1 MSKATSVLALLLS
14 LLTAAA
20 SAAPEDELLEPDK
33 AFQLSTRVVDART
46 VEASWRIADGYYL
59 YKDKFKFEALDKN
72 IRVQSPIIPPGKK
85 KDDPFFGTTE
95 TYFKT
100 VTIRVPLERNDAAQ
114 TARLRI
120 TAQGC
125 NEPIG
130 VCYPPITKEVSMA
143 LPAMTAQAP
152 VGDGATRREV
162 RSLKDLAQIISPSDG
177 QQEVVDPEQ
186 AFKVSVTGAERVLTA
201 RFDIA
206 DCCYLYRDKMRFEV
220 TGQGVT
226 LGKHTLPAGKKKTD
240 EFFGTTEVYY
250 RGLDV
255 KLPVQTS
262 GPPSAFTL
270 KVSYQGCSEKGVTI
284 CYPPTTKS
292 FQIAAAATGLTATPA
307 ATAQA
312 SAEVP
317 ASAETP
323 SDHKPFVLAILAAF
337 GAGLLLTFTPC
348 VLPMIPILSSIIVG
362 TGEKKITK
370 WQGGLMSYAYV
381 FGTAVTYTAA
391 GIVAGKTG
399 DQLQAQFQ
407 NPWAIGS
414 FSVILVL
421 LALSMFGLYTL
432 QMPSFIQSLLQ
443 QHSEKLRSRRG
454 TYIGLFLMGLISA
467 LIVGACVSPVLIGA
481 LGAAIAA
488 KDPVLGGGIMF
499 ALAHGQ
505 GAILIA
511 MGVGAG
517 WLLPRAGGWMDHV
530 KHAFGVL
537 LIAVAIYLLGYL
549 PNVPVLY
556 LWAALLIA
564 TSIYLGVTVGAKKLA
579 TSWRYTW
586 KGLET
591 LLLVWGILAL
601 LGAFNGNRDIFD
613 PLPTLGVAST
623 TVDADTNTSRD
634 TGNTSSLFQPVRSLA
649 ELDGRLAEAKA
660 AGKPVLLDYYATWCT
675 DCVRME
681 KSTFLDPRV
690 RDIVSSRFIALQA
703 DVTDPND
710 AQSKAI
716 KQRFGVYGP
725 PAMLFFGA
733 DGSERRELR
742 TYGYKKADDFVRM
755 LEQL

>member
-1 MSKATSVLALLLS
+1 MTTTKIVLALLL
-14 LLTAAA
+14 LTGAAFVR
-20 SAAPEDELLEPDK
+20 AAPDDELLEPDK
-33 AFQLSTRVVDART
+33 AFALTTRAIDADT
-46 VEASWRIADGYYL
+46 IEATWRIADGYYL
-59 YKDKFKFEALDKN
+59 YKDKFKFEALDPN

-85 KDDPFFGTTE
+85 KNDPFFGETE
-95 TYFKT
+95 TYIKA
-100 VTIRVPLERNDAAQ
+100 VSVRVPIERSGSASNV
-114 TARLRI
+114 RLRI

-130 VCYPPITKEVSMA
+130 VCYPPQVKEVSVA
-143 LPAMTAQAP
+143 LPAQTAPAP
-152 VGDGATRREV
+152 SGSAPREV
-162 RSLKDLAQIISPSDG
+162 RSLKDLAQIITPGSD

-186 AFKVSVTGAERVLTA
+186 AFRVSVSGGERALTA

-206 DCCYLYRDKMRFEV
+206 DCCYLYRDKTKFEV
-220 TGQGVT
+220 EGKGVR
-226 LGKHTLPAGKKKTD
+226 LGKYTLPPGEKKVD
-240 EFFGTTEVYY
+240 EFFGATEVYH

-255 KLPVQTS
+255 TLPLQLAGNAASDVTV
-262 GPPSAFTL
+262 

-284 CYPPTTKS
+284 CYPPTTKTFS
-292 FQIAAAATGLTATPA
+292 VKLAAGGTSVTPTVSGSAPTPA
-307 ATAQA
+307 P
-312 SAEVP
+312 AEANVDR
-317 ASAETP
+317 S
-323 SDHKPFVLAILAAF
+323 PFLLAILAAF

-381 FGTAVTYTAA
+381 FGTAVTYTVA
-391 GIVAGKTG
+391 GVVAGKTG

-407 NPWAIGS
+407 NPWAIGT

-421 LALSMFGLYTL
+421 LALAMFGAYTL
-432 QMPSFIQSLLQ
+432 QMPAFIQSSLQ
-443 QHSEKLRSRRG
+443 QRSDKLRTSGG
-454 TYIGLFLMGLISA
+454 TYAGLFVMGIVSA

-505 GAILIA
+505 GVVLILA
-511 MGVGAG
+511 GVGAG
-517 WLLPRAGGWMDHV
+517 WLLPRAGAWMDHV

-556 LWAALLIA
+556 LWAALLIG
-564 TSIYLGVTVGAKKLA
+564 TSIYLGVAVSAAKA
-579 TSWRYTW
+579 QTGWRYAW
-586 KGLET
+586 KGVET

-601 LGAFNGNRDIFD
+601 LGAFNGNRDIFN
-613 PLPTLGVAST
+613 PLPGFAPGASMMAGSS
-623 TVDADTNTSRD
+623 DAARAP
-634 TGNTSSLFQPVRSLA
+634 SLFQPVRTVA
-649 ELDGRLAEAKA
+649 ELDARLAEAKA

-675 DCVRME
+675 DCLRME

-690 RDIVSSRFIALQA
+690 RELVGARFVALQA
-703 DVTDPND
+703 DVTDPNHPE
-710 AQSKAI
+710 SKAI
-716 KQRFGVYGP
+716 QRRYGVYGP

-733 DGSERRELR
+733 DGAERRELR
-742 TYGYKKADDFVRM
+742 TYGYKDADAF
-755 LEQL
+755 LQLLGKV

>member
-1 MSKATSVLALLLS
+1 MKTKIVFALIFV
-14 LLTAAA
+14 AAA
-20 SAAPEDELLEPDK
+20 ALARAAPEEDLLEPDK
-33 AFQLSTRVVDART
+33 AFQLSTRAVDART

-59 YKDKFKFEALDKN
+59 YKDKFKFEALDPGV
-72 IRVQSPIIPPGKK
+72 RVQAPIIPPGKK
-85 KDDPFFGTTE
+85 KDDPFFGPTE
-95 TYFKT
+95 TYVKT
-100 VTIRVPLERNDAAQ
+100 VTVRVPLEHDGAA
-114 TARLRI
+114 AVRLRI

-130 VCYPPITKEVSMA
+130 VCYPPITKEVSVA
-143 LPAMTAQAP
+143 LPAAQAQAP
-152 VGDGATRREV
+152 ASSSREV
-162 RSLKDLAQIISPSDG
+162 RSLKDLAQIVSPND

-186 AFKVSVTGAERVLTA
+186 AFKVSVSDGGDRTLTA

-220 TGQGVT
+220 KGEGVR
-226 LGKHTLPAGKKKTD
+226 LGKYVLPAGKKKQD
-240 EFFGTTEVYY
+240 EFFGATEVYY

-255 KLPVQTS
+255 KLPLEARGPLPSQFTVQ
-262 GPPSAFTL
+262 
-270 KVSYQGCSEKGVTI
+270 VSYQGCSEKGVTI

-292 FQIAAAATGLTATPA
+292 FQIAAAATGLTAAPAGTA
-307 ATAQA
+307 ATA
-312 SAEVP
+312 P
-317 ASAETP
+317 AAPAPAAGDRGTAG
-323 SDHKPFVLAILAAF
+323 KPFVLAVLAAF

-407 NPWAIGS
+407 NPWAIGT
-414 FSVILVL
+414 FSVVLVL

-432 QMPSFIQSLLQ
+432 QMPAFIQSSLQ
-443 QHSEKLRSRRG
+443 QRSDKLRTRRG
-454 TYIGLFLMGLISA
+454 TYAGLFVMGLISA

-511 MGVGAG
+511 VGLGAG
-517 WLLPRAGGWMDHV
+517 WLLPRAGAWMDHV

-549 PNVPVLY
+549 PDVPVLY

-564 TSIYLGVTVGAKKLA
+564 TSVYLGVAVGARKIA
-579 TSWRYTW
+579 SGWRYAW
-586 KGLET
+586 KGMET
-591 LLLVWGILAL
+591 LLLVWGVLAL
-601 LGAFNGNRDIFD
+601 LGAFNGNRDIFN
-613 PLPTLGVAST
+613 PLPAFAPGGTAPT
-623 TVDADTNTSRD
+623 ARD
-634 TGNTSSLFQPVRSLA
+634 TSPNAPSLFQPVKTIA

-675 DCVRME
+675 DCLRME
-681 KSTFLDPRV
+681 QSTFRDPRV
-690 RDIVSSRFIALQA
+690 RDLVGNRFVALQA

-710 AQSKAI
+710 PESKAI

-733 DGSERRELR
+733 DGVERRKLR
-742 TYGYKKADDFVRM
+742 TYGYKNAEAF
-755 LEQL
+755 LQLLQKL

>member
-1 MSKATSVLALLLS
+1 MIETKVVFALILSSIAAVAYAT
-14 LLTAAA
+14 
-20 SAAPEDELLEPDK
+20 PEDDLLEPDK
-33 AFQLSTRVVDART
+33 AFQLSTRAIDART
-46 VEASWRIADGYYL
+46 IEASWRIADGYYL
-59 YKDKFKFEALDKN
+59 YKDKFKFEALDSG
-72 IRVQSPIIPPGKK
+72 IRVQTPVIPPGKK
-85 KDDPFFGTTE
+85 KDDPFFGPTE
-95 TYFKT
+95 TYVKT
-100 VTIRVPLERNDAAQ
+100 VTVRVPLEHDGAAA
-114 TARLRI
+114 ARLRI

-130 VCYPPITKEVSMA
+130 VCYPPITKEVSVA
-143 LPAMTAQAP
+143 LPAAQAQAP
-152 VGDGATRREV
+152 ASSSREV
-162 RSLKDLAQIISPSDG
+162 RSLKDLAQIVSPGD
-177 QQEVVDPEQ
+177 QQEVIDPEQ
-186 AFKVSVTGAERVLTA
+186 AFKINVSGDGDRALTA

-220 TGQGVT
+220 KGDGVR
-226 LGKHTLPAGKKKTD
+226 LGKYALPAGKKKQD
-240 EFFGTTEVYY
+240 EFFGATEVYY

-255 KLPVQTS
+255 KLPLQAS
-262 GPPSAFTL
+262 GPLPSEFTVN
-270 KVSYQGCSEKGVTI
+270 VSYQGCSEKGVTI

-292 FQIAAAATGLTATPA
+292 FQIAAAATGLTAAPAGTSATAPA
-307 ATAQA
+307 APA
-312 SAEVP
+312 P
-317 ASAETP
+317 ASGETGT
-323 SDHKPFVLAILAAF
+323 DRNPFMLAILAAF

-362 TGEKKITK
+362 SGEKKITK

-407 NPWAIGS
+407 NPWAIGT
-414 FSVILVL
+414 FSVVLVL

-432 QMPSFIQSLLQ
+432 QMPSFIQSSLQ
-443 QHSEKLRSRRG
+443 QRSDKLRTSRG
-454 TYIGLFLMGLISA
+454 TYAGLFVMGLISA

-511 MGVGAG
+511 VGLGAG
-517 WLLPRAGGWMDHV
+517 WLLPRAGAWMDHV

-549 PNVPVLY
+549 PAVPVLY
-556 LWAALLIA
+556 LWAALLFG
-564 TSIYLGVTVGAKKLA
+564 TSVYLGVAVGGRKLA
-579 TSWRYTW
+579 SGWRYAW
-586 KGLET
+586 KGVET
-591 LLLVWGILAL
+591 LLLVWGVLAL
-601 LGAFNGNRDIFD
+601 LGAFNGNRDIID
-613 PLPTLGVAST
+613 PLPAFAPGARATGAAGGS
-623 TVDADTNTSRD
+623 DAPNA
-634 TGNTSSLFQPVRSLA
+634 SSLFRPVKTMA

-675 DCVRME
+675 DCLRME

-690 RDIVSSRFIALQA
+690 RDLVGTRFVALQA

-710 AQSKAI
+710 AESKAI

-733 DGSERRELR
+733 DGAERRELR
-742 TYGYKKADDFVRM
+742 TYGYKDTEAFLRLLGKV
-755 LEQL
+755 

>member
-1 MSKATSVLALLLS
+1 MSTIRITLALLCSVIAGLAYG
-14 LLTAAA
+14 AA
-20 SAAPEDELLEPDK
+20 EDELLEPDK
-33 AFQLSTRVVDART
+33 AFQLSTRAIDART

-59 YKDKFKFEALDKN
+59 YKDKFKFEALDPSV
-72 IRVQSPIIPPGKK
+72 RVQPPVIPPGKK
-85 KDDPFFGTTE
+85 KDDPFFGATE
-95 TYFKT
+95 TYYRSIA
-100 VTIRVPLERNDAAQ
+100 VRVPLERDATTKA
-114 TARLRI
+114 ARLRI

-125 NEPIG
+125 NEPVG
-130 VCYPPITKEVSMA
+130 VCYPPITKEVTVA
-143 LPAMTAQAP
+143 LPMMTAQAP
-152 VGDGATRREV
+152 AASGREV
-162 RSLKDLAQIISPSDG
+162 RSLKDLAQIVSPNSG
-177 QQEVVDPEQ
+177 EQEVVDPEQ
-186 AFKVSVTGAERVLTA
+186 AFKVSVTGGERALTA

-220 TGQGVT
+220 VGDGVR
-226 LGKHTLPAGKKKTD
+226 LGKVTLPAGKKKTD
-240 EFFGTTEVYY
+240 EFFGPTEVYY

-255 KLPVQTS
+255 KLPLQAS
-262 GPPSAFTL
+262 GTMPAAFTV

-292 FQIAAAATGLTATPA
+292 FQIASAATGLSASEATSAAAPADAFPAGDA
-307 ATAQA
+307 AT
-312 SAEVP
+312 
-317 ASAETP
+317 
-323 SDHKPFVLAILAAF
+323 DRKPIVLAVLAAF

-362 TGEKKITK
+362 SGEKKITK

-381 FGTAVTYTAA
+381 FGTAVTYTIA
-391 GIVAGKTG
+391 GVVAGKTG

-407 NPWAIGS
+407 NPWAIGT

-432 QMPSFIQSLLQ
+432 QMPAFIQSTLHH
-443 QHSEKLRSRRG
+443 HSHKARTHRG
-454 TYIGLFLMGLISA
+454 TYVGLFVMGLISA

-488 KDPVLGGGIMF
+488 RDPVLGGGIMF

-505 GAILIA
+505 GVILLA
-511 MGVGAG
+511 MGIGAG

-556 LWAALLIA
+556 FWAVLLIA
-564 TSIYLGVTVGAKKLA
+564 TSIYLGVAVGARKIA
-579 TSWRYTW
+579 SGWRYAW
-586 KGLET
+586 KGVET

-613 PLPTLGVAST
+613 PLPAFAPGGTAPTARGTSP
-623 TVDADTNTSRD
+623 DAP
-634 TGNTSSLFQPVRSLA
+634 SLFQPVTTIA

-675 DCVRME
+675 DCLRME
-681 KSTFLDPRV
+681 KSTFLDPQV
-690 RDIVSSRFIALQA
+690 RDVVGNRFVALQA

-710 AQSKAI
+710 PESKAI

-733 DGSERRELR
+733 DGAERRELR
-742 TYGYKKADDFVRM
+742 TYGYKNAEAF
-755 LEQL
+755 LQLLQKL